1 MKMNTN
7 KRNAYMKEVVD
18 FTIVTVTYNS
28 SKTLE
33 KTILSVINQ
42 TYKNFEY
49 IIIDGKSTDT
59 TINIIRQYG
68 QSLSSWVSEKDNG
81 IYDAMNK
88 GVRLASGKW
97 TIFMNSG
104 DVFADNNVL
113 QKVATIAS
121 NGDQDI
127 LYGDIFVE
135 KKGGLT
141 LKEAAEPCNK
151 QRMYFCHQSAFT
163 KTSILK
169 EMPFD
174 TRFSMSSDLHFF
186 KRCYYKRLKFKHM
199 KLPVAIYDR
208 GGISNTNRL
217 AGLLDNVAVIK
228 EIDKAPKKYKF
239 LLKLY
244 FVITRIRISNIFK
257 RSKT

>member
-1 MKMNTN
+1 MEKNTN
-7 KRNAYMKEVVD
+7 TRHVHMKEMVD
-18 FTIVTVTYNS
+18 FTIVTVTYNCD
-28 SKTLE
+28 KTLE

-49 IIIDGKSTDT
+49 IIIDGESTDK
-59 TINIIRQYG
+59 TIDIIRQYNKY
-68 QSLSSWVSEKDNG
+68 LSSWISEKDNG

-88 GVRLASGKW
+88 GIRMASGKW
-97 TIFMNSG
+97 IIFMNSG
-104 DVFADNNVL
+104 DVFANNDVL
-113 QKVATIAS
+113 QKVKIITS
-121 NGDQDI
+121 KDDHDI
-127 LYGDIFVE
+127 LYGNIFIE
-135 KKGGLT
+135 KKGHLI

-174 TRFSMSSDLHFF
+174 IRFKMSSDLHFF
-186 KRCYYKRLKFKHM
+186 KRCYYKHFKFKHI
-199 KLPVAIYDR
+199 KQTIAIYDQT
-208 GGISNTNRL
+208 GISNTNRL

-228 EIDKAPKKYKF
+228 DIDKAPEKYKF

-244 FVITRIRISNIFK
+244 FVITRIRISNFFK
-257 RSKT
+257 NKK